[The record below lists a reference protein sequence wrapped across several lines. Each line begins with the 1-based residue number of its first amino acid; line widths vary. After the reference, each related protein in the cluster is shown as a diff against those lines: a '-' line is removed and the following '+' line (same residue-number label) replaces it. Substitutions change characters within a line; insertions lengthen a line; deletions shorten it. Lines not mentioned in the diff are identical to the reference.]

1 VAENLTADSALAA
14 TISGEA
20 AAGQAETSSA
30 PTEEVKTLPN
40 SMTRLGG
47 PLLACILLVLLWGLG
62 VRVAKEWPQL
72 MALQN
77 ASQAQKK
84 LAAEVDSLFN
94 SIADLDELFA
104 DGKVAEKPYR
114 KERLELRARLV
125 ATVKK
130 APPALLESY
139 ASRHTQC

>member
-1 VAENLTADSALAA
+1 V
-14 TISGEA
+14 
-20 AAGQAETSSA
+20 
-30 PTEEVKTLPN
+30 
-40 SMTRLGG
+40 
-47 PLLACILLVLLWGLG
+47 GLG

-104 DGKVAEKPYR
+104 D
-114 KERLELRARLV
+114 ARLRKSLTERS
-125 ATVKK
+125 AWN
-130 APPALLESY
+130 
-139 ASRHTQC
+139 